1 MSYLYF
7 AGIPLKKRK
16 LRYLDAC
23 YAAIFGAFGFG
34 ITTTLSLA

>member
-7 AGIPLKKRK
+7 AGIPLNNGK
-16 LRYLDAC
+16 LGYRDAC
-23 YAAIFGAFGFG
+23 YAAIFGAFGLG

>member
-7 AGIPLKKRK
+7 AGIPLMKGK
-16 LRYLDAC
+16 LGYRGAC
-23 YAAIFGAFGFG
+23 YAASLGAFAFG